1 MLFIFI
7 YLDVQPQNTQ
17 ARTYVSLCEYAN
29 MFMLHSSRNIR
40 IWTEMNILNLQKIWT
55 SFE

>member
-17 ARTYVSLCEYAN
+17 ARTCVSLCEYAN
-29 MFMLHSSRNIR
+29 MFMLHSRWNIR
-40 IWTEMNILNLQKIWT
+40 IWTEMNILNLQKIWS